1 MSSDRVSVAVPLRNA
16 AKGGSWPQARVL
28 LDDEHELDES
38 EPRDVPLGVKR
49 KRNERPKKNEPRV
62 IPMSKEHDWRE
73 DRKKRLGLLDK
84 HAFKPGSLGSMRR
97 GDTAVTAASTPLPLS
112 RKAEA
117 ASKEPERA
125 FTEPQKRGLVVRQR
139 ESSTPPPTVIVPGD
153 VTPPM
158 DEDTPPPA
166 ETNSTEANE
175 ATDEDALRAL
185 LTGEET
191 SKTNLAKLII
201 QQPSEEDMFRHDV
214 DTRPEAPTLEA
225 YSSMPIEE
233 FGAAML
239 RGMGWK
245 DGSGIGKKRSG
256 PTTAPLVQR
265 RAALLGLGAKEHNI
279 PIKDSRTYIP
289 AVRREISR
297 DLLHKERNNPSSS
310 YDYKRTS
317 RSYDRDHRDHDH
329 DRSSREGRY
338 RQEHDLRENR
348 LNYRKRCADDR
359 YRDRY
364 RDEWHHSRHRDERHR
379 EDRHWGERHRISR
392 SRDDRHDR

>member
-1 MSSDRVSVAVPLRNA
+1 
-16 AKGGSWPQARVL
+16 
-28 LDDEHELDES
+28 
-38 EPRDVPLGVKR
+38 
-49 KRNERPKKNEPRV
+49 
-62 IPMSKEHDWRE
+62 MSKEHDWRE

-191 SKTNLAKLII
+191 SKTNPAKLII

-233 FGAAML
+233 FGAAEEL
-239 RGMGWK
+239 AE
-245 DGSGIGKKRSG
+245 
-256 PTTAPLVQR
+256 APEAIEMPVVLWHVVRCTGAEELVGGAEDFVGGAEDFEGVV
-265 RAALLGLGAKEHNI
+265 AA
-279 PIKDSRTYIP
+279 
-289 AVRREISR
+289 
-297 DLLHKERNNPSSS
+297 
-310 YDYKRTS
+310 
-317 RSYDRDHRDHDH
+317 
-329 DRSSREGRY
+329 
-338 RQEHDLRENR
+338 
-348 LNYRKRCADDR
+348 
-359 YRDRY
+359 
-364 RDEWHHSRHRDERHR
+364 
-379 EDRHWGERHRISR
+379 
-392 SRDDRHDR
+392 